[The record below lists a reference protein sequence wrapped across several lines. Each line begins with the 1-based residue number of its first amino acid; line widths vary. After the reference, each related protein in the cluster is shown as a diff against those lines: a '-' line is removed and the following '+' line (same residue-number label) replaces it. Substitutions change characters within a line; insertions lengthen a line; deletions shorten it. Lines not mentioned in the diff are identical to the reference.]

1 MESDNKQGDT
11 MHTLIRRTVP
21 ALLIGCFCVG
31 AYAQDLTGRLATIK
45 ERNTIVLGYRE
56 SSLPYSYYDNEQK
69 VVGYSR
75 DIAQEIVKEIQQA
88 INAPSLQVRMIPVNA
103 QNRIPLMQNGTI
115 DLECGGT
122 TNNKERAQQVSFS
135 DTISVT
141 ETRLLTRANS
151 GIHSFNDLDGK
162 TVAVTAGTTSERFL
176 RKYVEE
182 KHANITIVSARDHSG
197 SFLNLETGRAQ
208 AFFMDSD
215 VLSAERATSG
225 NPAAYVVTGE
235 PQSHEAIACMLP
247 KGDTAMK
254 AIVDRTIAKLE
265 QNGQAEKLYK
275 TWFMSPIPPKGIN
288 LDMPMSDTMKAV
300 FEHPND
306 RPMDD

>member
-1 MESDNKQGDT
+1 
-11 MHTLIRRTVP
+11 MHTLIRRAVP
-21 ALLIGCFCVG
+21 ALLTGCLCVG
-31 AYAQDLTGRLATIK
+31 AYAQDLTGRLAAIK

-56 SSLPYSYYDNEQK
+56 SSVPYSYYDNEQK

-75 DIAQEIVKEIQQA
+75 DIAQQIVKEIQQA

-103 QNRIPLMQNGTI
+103 QNRIPLIQNGTV

-141 ETRLLTRANS
+141 ETRLLTKANA
-151 GIHSFNDLDGK
+151 GIHSFNDLAGK

-182 KHANITIVSARDHSG
+182 KHANITVVSARDHSG

-225 NPAAYVVTGE
+225 NPAGYVLTGE
-235 PQSHEAIACMLP
+235 PQTHEAIACMLP

-288 LDMPMSDTMKAV
+288 LDMPMSETMKAV
-300 FEHPND
+300 FAHPND